1 MEFDKY
7 PTNLVKMQL
16 SDVDEYLFDINQIEL
31 ASTGF
36 FRALGSNLFFNEA
49 CQCLK
54 NSIKLF
60 QQGYFDCAFYQMRQ
74 SLEISIGTLYL
85 TSHPVEMERWK
96 SLEKGF
102 ENGRMLKWLIANE
115 DTFAKM
121 KEQLTSFFDRIRKD
135 QLIMNKYV
143 HKQGYQSFYLK
154 MRNDT
159 ELSEWKNMIQTDYER
174 ILCDCIGAVAMYRL
188 SLDAFPIALADEDL
202 ALRAPDLITE
212 AFSSDFISKYIGDD
226 VVEKYKQLQ
235 IYKDVVSWLSSQ
247 PKQNESV
254 YLLIHYQCVDRKMKQ
269 EYFDQWNVL
278 SLYDQIAVKLFLLN
292 LKLSYVYID
301 GCFQY
306 LSEVQ
311 SKNSGFTC
319 GNGFFEEKFKE
330 SISDFNLPYNKA
342 YLSRV
347 KIGFHNIY
355 LEHNELLEEN
365 ETQTLVNYGN
375 EISLKYKEI
384 FDMDRAILQENL
396 KF

>member
-7 PTNLVKMQL
+7 PTNLVEMQL
-16 SDVDEYLFDINQIEL
+16 SDVDEYLFAINQIEF

-54 NSIKLF
+54 NSINLF
-60 QQGYFDCAFYQMRQ
+60 LQGYFDCAFYQMRQ

-102 ENGRMLKWLIANE
+102 ENGRMVKWLVANE
-115 DTFAKM
+115 DTFANM
-121 KEQLTSFFDRIRKD
+121 KEQLASFFDRIRKD

-174 ILCDCIGAVAMYRL
+174 ILCNCIGAVAMYRL

-254 YLLIHYQCVDRKMKQ
+254 YRLIHYQYVNRKNKQ
-269 EYFDQWNVL
+269 DYFEQWDML
-278 SLYDQIAVKLFLLN
+278 SLYDQIAVSLFLMN
-292 LKLSYVYID
+292 SKLSNIYVEGSFHYS
-301 GCFQY
+301 
-306 LSEVQ
+306 SEVQ
-311 SKNSGFTC
+311 SRNSGFTVDSEFY
-319 GNGFFEEKFKE
+319 NEKFEK
-330 SISDFNLPYNKA
+330 SNSDSNLPYKKA
-342 YLSRV
+342 YLSRI
-347 KIGFHNIY
+347 KIGLNY
-355 LEHNELLEEN
+355 TYVEHNDLLDESEM
-365 ETQTLVNYGN
+365 QSLRYFSN
-375 EISLKYKEI
+375 EISIKFKE
-384 FDMDRAILQENL
+384 
-396 KF
+396 KFV

>member
-1 MEFDKY
+1 
-7 PTNLVKMQL
+7 
-16 SDVDEYLFDINQIEL
+16 
-31 ASTGF
+31 
-36 FRALGSNLFFNEA
+36 
-49 CQCLK
+49 
-54 NSIKLF
+54 
-60 QQGYFDCAFYQMRQ
+60 MRQ

-159 ELSEWKNMIQTDYER
+159 ALSEWKNMIQVDYER
-174 ILCDCIGAVAMYRL
+174 ILCDCIGAVALYRL

-235 IYKDVVSWLSSQ
+235 IYKDTVS
-247 PKQNESV
+247 
-254 YLLIHYQCVDRKMKQ
+254 
-269 EYFDQWNVL
+269 
-278 SLYDQIAVKLFLLN
+278 
-292 LKLSYVYID
+292 
-301 GCFQY
+301 
-306 LSEVQ
+306 
-311 SKNSGFTC
+311 
-319 GNGFFEEKFKE
+319 
-330 SISDFNLPYNKA
+330 
-342 YLSRV
+342 
-347 KIGFHNIY
+347 
-355 LEHNELLEEN
+355 
-365 ETQTLVNYGN
+365 
-375 EISLKYKEI
+375 
-384 FDMDRAILQENL
+384 
-396 KF
+396 